1 MYVNVV
7 SIEHHPIGDIS
18 SADTLTRCE
27 RDMKLN
33 HQKYVF
39 FFLHLPLG

>member
-18 SADTLTRCE
+18 SADNLTRCE
-27 RDMKLN
+27 CDMKLN
-33 HQKYVF
+33 HQKHVF
-39 FFLHLPLG
+39 CFKHLPLG